1 MDNQSLMLTIP
12 EVAKMLKIGKV
23 KAYELARQGVIPSIR
38 LGRAVRVPRQAFLN
52 WLQQK
57 VGV

>member
-57 VGV
+57 AGV